1 MPLFPKERRAFVL
14 HRLFSLTGVFPVG
27 VFLVVHLWSRAS
39 ALRGREH
46 FDSAVTSPE
55 HTPYLLFFEVVFVLL
70 PLLFHALYGIG
81 LTFGGRWNVGRYGH
95 SRNWMYV
102 LQRVTGLIAFAFIA
116 YHFYEFRLQIL
127 LGKMVPGD
135 IFPKLCASM
144 SATITG
150 GVPLRAI
157 LYLVGIGACVFHL
170 ANGLWGFCV
179 TWGIT
184 VSRKSQRVAATAF
197 GFVGILL
204 FFLGANTLVYFA
216 TGSKLPL
223 LGMADKNSQAISC
236 ADIE

>member
-14 HRLFSLTGVFPVG
+14 HRLFSLTGALPVG
-27 VFLVVHLWSRAS
+27 AFLVVHLWTRAS
-39 ALRGREH
+39 ALGGRKH
-46 FDSAVTSPE
+46 FDSAVTAPE

-70 PLLFHALYGIG
+70 PLLFHALYGIS
-81 LTFGGRWNVGRYGH
+81 LSFGGRWNVGSYSH

-102 LQRVTGLIAFAFIA
+102 LQRVTGIFAFAFIG

-127 LGKMVPGD
+127 LGHMVPGD
-135 IFPKLCASM
+135 LFPKLCASL

-150 GVPLRAI
+150 GIPLRAI
-157 LYLVGIGACVFHL
+157 LYLVGMGSCVFHF
-170 ANGLWGFCV
+170 ANGMWGFCN

-184 VSRKSQRVAATAF
+184 VSVRSQRVAATVF
-197 GFVGILL
+197 GFVGIFL

-223 LGMADKNSQAISC
+223 LGMAEKGSQTMSC
-236 ADIE
+236 SDVN